1 MFRRQGRH
9 TRGTHGAPST
19 VSELGDVTTLSSEA
33 VRGTA
38 TADLNAV
45 APPGSSEGR
54 PNEDRAEMPGAT
66 VPEAALV
73 AVYGG
78 MFTTGSATAPA
89 ALGATP
95 TLGAPVEAPSIPL
108 VESSPDATGVGSTAG
123 SGTVIVPVPGAGR
136 RSRRLWPAGV
146 VFPAVAVLALAGVEF
161 ARPVPKPVVHSDVT
175 LSAPVPGIAPALPWP
190 AVGEA
195 AVAVPSL
202 GLTIES
208 APEQRVP
215 IASLTKM
222 MTAYITLRDHP
233 LAADAQG
240 PVLVLTAADQQ
251 EAAFDAATGATSVPV
266 VAGERLSERQI
277 LDGLLVHSANDLADT
292 LARWD
297 AGSVP
302 AFVDKMN
309 ITAAALGMHDTHY
322 ADSDGLD
329 PASLGSARDELR
341 IASVALA
348 EPTFAAI
355 VAQPAVTL
363 PVAGLLS
370 NYVRAVGHYGIVG
383 VKSGF
388 TQAAMGCMVIAAVRS
403 VGGRP
408 VIVLAAVTGQQGP
421 NPLDTAQTVDL
432 RLVNAVGGGLRLLPV
447 ISKGT
452 RVASVRAPWSSS
464 PVPAVAAS
472 SSSLVAWPGQ
482 SLRVLVA
489 TDAPRA
495 GAGAGTRIGTLTASV
510 GPETVDVAVV
520 STRSIGVPSL
530 SWRLRLP

>member
-1 MFRRQGRH
+1 M
-9 TRGTHGAPST
+9 
-19 VSELGDVTTLSSEA
+19 SELGDVTTLSSEA
-33 VRGTA
+33 VRGAA

-45 APPGSSEGR
+45 APPE
-54 PNEDRAEMPGAT
+54 PTEDRSVASGAT

-78 MFTTGSATAPA
+78 VFNAGSPPAPPAHGTSPAPEAAVSAPA
-89 ALGATP
+89 
-95 TLGAPVEAPSIPL
+95 IPL
-108 VESSPDATGVGSTAG
+108 LEFSPDVTAVDSTAG
-123 SGTVIVPVPGAGR
+123 SGTVIVPVPGSGR
-136 RSRRLWPAGV
+136 RSRRLWPAAV
-146 VFPAVAVLALAGVEF
+146 VLVAVAVLALAGVEL

-175 LSAPVPGIAPALPWP
+175 LSAPAPGIAPALPWP
-190 AVGEA
+190 SVGEA

-233 LAADAQG
+233 LAPDAQG

-277 LDGLLVHSANDLADT
+277 LNGLLVHSANNFADT

-302 AFVDKMN
+302 AFVNKMN
-309 ITAAALGMHDTHY
+309 ITAAALGMRATHY
-322 ADSDGLD
+322 ADANGLN
-329 PASLGSARDELR
+329 PASEGSAGDELR
-341 IASVALA
+341 MASVALTD
-348 EPTFAAI
+348 PTFAAV
-355 VAQPAVTL
+355 VAQPTVTL
-363 PVAGLLS
+363 PVAGLLP
-370 NYVRAVGHYGIVG
+370 NYVKAVGHFGIVG

-388 TQAAMGCMVIAAVRS
+388 TQAAMGCMVVAAVRI
-403 VGGRP
+403 VGGHP
-408 VIVLAAVTGQQGP
+408 VIVLAAVTGQPGA

-432 RLVNAVGGGLRLLPV
+432 RLVNAVGGGLQLLPV

-452 RVASVRAPWSSS
+452 RVASVTAPWSSS
-464 PVPAVAAS
+464 PVPAVAATG
-472 SSSLVAWPGQ
+472 SSLVAWPGQ
-482 SLRVLVA
+482 SLRLRVS

-495 GAGAGTRIGTLTASV
+495 GAKAGTRIGTLTASV

-520 STRSIGVPSL
+520 STRSIGTPSL